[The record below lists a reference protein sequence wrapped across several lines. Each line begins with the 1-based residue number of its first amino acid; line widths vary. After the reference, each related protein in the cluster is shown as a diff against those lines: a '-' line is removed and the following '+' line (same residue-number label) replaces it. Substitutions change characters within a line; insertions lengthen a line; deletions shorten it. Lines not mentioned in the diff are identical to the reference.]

1 MIHEFRVDYDE
12 AILREAVRCYWRR
25 TVGIAFP
32 TVLVAMAIL
41 LGVLLFQGERG
52 WLVGLLVAVVLL
64 GIGMMSALYVLTYR
78 RLKQKAQAIR
88 ESGVHWTL
96 SMDQLVV
103 RSALG
108 VTTLP
113 WTSIP
118 ELWRF
123 DQVWLLMFSGGA
135 FSTLPL
141 ATVSSDARSF
151 LVKRIQSAGGR
162 IR

>member
-12 AILREAVRCYWRR
+12 VILREAVKCYWRR
-25 TVGIAFP
+25 LVGIAFP

-41 LGVLLFQGERG
+41 LGVLLLQGERG
-52 WLVGLLVAVVLL
+52 WLVGLLAAVVLL
-64 GIGMMSALYVLTYR
+64 GTGMMSALYVLTYR
-78 RLKQKAQAIR
+78 RLEQKARAIR
-88 ESGVHWTL
+88 ESGAHWTF

-103 RSALG
+103 QSALG

-113 WTSIP
+113 WASIQ

-123 DQVWLLMFSGGA
+123 DRVWLLMFSGGA

-141 ATVSSDARSF
+141 ATVSSDAQSF
-151 LVKRIQSAGGR
+151 LLDRIQSAGGR